1 MKELNIIK
9 QKKNVK
15 IFLKDSILT
24 VQGPL
29 GSLSQKLQITNVNDF
44 LFISSE
50 QLDLFVKIT
59 KKLIKSVTYG

>member
-1 MKELNIIK
+1 MKELEILK

-15 IFLKDSILT
+15 VFLKDSILT

-29 GSLSQKLQITNVNDF
+29 GELSQKIKLTNFNDL
-44 LFISSE
+44 LFISVQE
-50 QLDLFVKIT
+50 LDLFLKII

>member
-1 MKELNIIK
+1 MKELEILK

-15 IFLKDSILT
+15 VFLKDSILT

-29 GSLSQKLQITNVNDF
+29 GEISQKIKLTNFNDL
-44 LFISSE
+44 LFISVQE
-50 QLDLFVKIT
+50 LDLFLKII

>member
-1 MKELNIIK
+1 MKELNIVK

-29 GSLSQKLQITNVNDF
+29 GSLSQKLQITNVNDL

>member
-44 LFISSE
+44 L
-50 QLDLFVKIT
+50 
-59 KKLIKSVTYG
+59 LIKYLNKI